1 MKLLKCEE
9 MKLTIFYLLLLLAN
23 TVVAQNDTLS
33 VEVSGN
39 TDLLSFDK
47 HSYNLGEVKKGEI
60 VNFDIQF
67 KNTGNEPVVIDFV
80 SSCDCTE
87 VEFPTDEIMPGESGV
102 LKVKFDSSDKEES
115 ETTDIDVFLVNK
127 DPESGTQMYYTLEY
141 SFKLIK

>member
-67 KNTGNEPVVIDFV
+67 ENTI
-80 SSCDCTE
+80 
-87 VEFPTDEIMPGESGV
+87 
-102 LKVKFDSSDKEES
+102 
-115 ETTDIDVFLVNK
+115 
-127 DPESGTQMYYTLEY
+127 
-141 SFKLIK
+141 KLYLF